1 MKNIL
6 NMENLMIF
14 LVCALGGVA
23 LYMVIT
29 NLMKIPAQKSVDI
42 MLKAAQGN
50 KKEIPFASLSK
61 KIAKYIKIDTGKKE
75 KLERALELMK
85 DPQSAEE
92 FMAQKYIMAVIIS
105 LIFSILFFVSTPL
118 GVIGILFGPIV
129 SYMQYQEVFKKL
141 KNHRAAVEREV
152 PRFTQSVYE
161 NLKVS
166 RNVLAILE
174 SYQTVAGKAFSFEL
188 QKTIADMKTS
198 NYESALMRLDRRIGS
213 QPLSEV
219 IRGLIGTLRGNDQTT
234 YFDHLAFEMKHLEE
248 NMIRKEAMKRPEQM
262 QRLSMAMLIGVF
274 LMLAAVCGTMLVESF
289 KIFDMV

>member
-1 MKNIL
+1 M
-6 NMENLMIF
+6 
-14 LVCALGGVA
+14 
-23 LYMVIT
+23 YMLIT
-29 NLMKIPAQKSVDI
+29 NLMKLPTQKSVDI

-61 KIAKYIKIDTGKKE
+61 KFAKHIKMDTSKKE
-75 KLERALELMK
+75 KLERALELMQ
-85 DPQSAEE
+85 DTQSAEE

-105 LIFSILFFVSTPL
+105 LIFSILFFVSKPL

-129 SYMQYQEVFKKL
+129 SYLQYQEVFKKL

-166 RNVLAILE
+166 RNVLAIME
-174 SYQTVAGKAFSFEL
+174 SYQTVAGTAFSFEL

-234 YFDHLAFEMKHLEE
+234 YFDHLSFEMKHLEE

>member
-1 MKNIL
+1 MENIL

-14 LVCALGGVA
+14 LICALGGVA
-23 LYMVIT
+23 LYMLIT
-29 NLMKIPAQKSVDI
+29 NLMKLPTQKSVDI

-61 KIAKYIKIDTGKKE
+61 KFAKHIKMDTSKKE
-75 KLERALELMK
+75 KLERALELMQ
-85 DPQSAEE
+85 DTQSAEE

-105 LIFSILFFVSTPL
+105 LIFSILFFVSKPL

-129 SYMQYQEVFKKL
+129 SYLQYQEVFKKL

-166 RNVLAILE
+166 RNVLAIME
-174 SYQTVAGKAFSFEL
+174 SYQTVAGTAFSFEL

-234 YFDHLAFEMKHLEE
+234 YFDHLSFEMKHLEE

>member
-61 KIAKYIKIDTGKKE
+61 KIAQYIKIDTGKKE

-105 LIFSILFFVSTPL
+105 LIFSILFFVSKPL

-129 SYMQYQEVFKKL
+129 SYLQYQEVFKKL

>member
-1 MKNIL
+1 MENIL

-14 LVCALGGVA
+14 LICALGGVA
-23 LYMVIT
+23 LYMLIT
-29 NLMKIPAQKSVDI
+29 NLMKLPTQKSVDI

-61 KIAKYIKIDTGKKE
+61 KFAKHIKMDTSKKE
-75 KLERALELMK
+75 KLERALELMQ
-85 DPQSAEE
+85 DTQSAEE

-105 LIFSILFFVSTPL
+105 LIFSILFFVSKPL

-234 YFDHLAFEMKHLEE
+234 YFDHLSFEMKHLEE

>member
-29 NLMKIPAQKSVDI
+29 NLMKLPAQKSVDI

-61 KIAKYIKIDTGKKE
+61 KIAKHIKMDTSKKE

-85 DPQSAEE
+85 DTQSAEE

-105 LIFSILFFVSTPL
+105 LIFSILFFVSKPL

-129 SYMQYQEVFKKL
+129 SYLQYQEVFKKL

-166 RNVLAILE
+166 RNVLAIME
-174 SYQTVAGKAFSFEL
+174 SYQTVAGTAFSFEL

-234 YFDHLAFEMKHLEE
+234 YFDHLSFEMKHLEE

>member
-1 MKNIL
+1 MENIL

-14 LVCALGGVA
+14 LICALGGVA

-29 NLMKIPAQKSVDI
+29 NLMKLPAQKSVDI

-61 KIAKYIKIDTGKKE
+61 KIAKHIKIDASKKE

-85 DPQSAEE
+85 DTQSAEE

-105 LIFSILFFVSTPL
+105 LIFSILFFVSKPL
-118 GVIGILFGPIV
+118 GFIGILFGPIV
-129 SYMQYQEVFKKL
+129 SYLQYQEVFKKL

-166 RNVLAILE
+166 RNVLAIME
-174 SYQTVAGKAFSFEL
+174 SYQTVAGTAFSFEL

-234 YFDHLAFEMKHLEE
+234 YFDHLSFEMKHLEE

>member
-61 KIAKYIKIDTGKKE
+61 KFAKHIKMDTSKKE
-75 KLERALELMK
+75 KLERALELMQ
-85 DPQSAEE
+85 DTQSAEE

-105 LIFSILFFVSTPL
+105 LIFSILFFVSKPL

-129 SYMQYQEVFKKL
+129 SYLQYQEVFKKL

-166 RNVLAILE
+166 RNVLAIME
-174 SYQTVAGKAFSFEL
+174 SYQTVAGTAFSFEL

-234 YFDHLAFEMKHLEE
+234 YFDHLSFEMKHLEE

>member
-61 KIAKYIKIDTGKKE
+61 KIAQYIKIDTGKKE

>member
-1 MKNIL
+1 MENIL

-14 LVCALGGVA
+14 LICALGGVA
-23 LYMVIT
+23 LYMLIT
-29 NLMKIPAQKSVDI
+29 NLMKLPAQKSVDI

-61 KIAKYIKIDTGKKE
+61 KFAKHIKMDTSKKE
-75 KLERALELMK
+75 KLERALELMQ
-85 DPQSAEE
+85 DTQSAEE

-105 LIFSILFFVSTPL
+105 LIFSILFFVSKPL

-129 SYMQYQEVFKKL
+129 SYLQYQEVFKKL

-166 RNVLAILE
+166 RNVLAIME
-174 SYQTVAGKAFSFEL
+174 SYQTVAGTAFSFEL

-234 YFDHLAFEMKHLEE
+234 YFDHLSFEMKHLEE

>member
-1 MKNIL
+1 MENIL

-14 LVCALGGVA
+14 LICALGGVA
-23 LYMVIT
+23 LYMLIT
-29 NLMKIPAQKSVDI
+29 NLMKLPAQKSVDI

-61 KIAKYIKIDTGKKE
+61 KIAKHIKMDTSKKE

-85 DPQSAEE
+85 DTQSAEE

-105 LIFSILFFVSTPL
+105 LIFSILFFVSKPL

-129 SYMQYQEVFKKL
+129 SYLQYQEVFKKL

-166 RNVLAILE
+166 RNVLAIME
-174 SYQTVAGKAFSFEL
+174 SYQTVAGTAFSFEL

-234 YFDHLAFEMKHLEE
+234 YFDHLSFEMKHLEE

>member
-1 MKNIL
+1 MENIL

-14 LVCALGGVA
+14 LICALGGVA
-23 LYMVIT
+23 LYMLIT
-29 NLMKIPAQKSVDI
+29 NLMKLPTQKSVDI

-61 KIAKYIKIDTGKKE
+61 KFAKHIKMDTSKKE
-75 KLERALELMK
+75 KLERALELMQ
-85 DPQSAEE
+85 DTQSAEE

-105 LIFSILFFVSTPL
+105 LIFSILFLVSKPL

-129 SYMQYQEVFKKL
+129 SYLQYQEVFKKL

-166 RNVLAILE
+166 RNVLAIME
-174 SYQTVAGKAFSFEL
+174 SYQTVAGTAFSFEL

-234 YFDHLAFEMKHLEE
+234 YFDHLSFEMKHLEE

>member
-1 MKNIL
+1 MENIL

-14 LVCALGGVA
+14 LICALGGVA
-23 LYMVIT
+23 LYMLIT
-29 NLMKIPAQKSVDI
+29 NLMKLPAQKSVDI

-61 KIAKYIKIDTGKKE
+61 KIAKHIKMDTSKKE

-85 DPQSAEE
+85 DTQSAEE
-92 FMAQKYIMAVIIS
+92 FMAQKYIMAVIVS
-105 LIFSILFFVSTPL
+105 LIFSILFFVSKPL

-129 SYMQYQEVFKKL
+129 SYLQYQEVFKKL

-166 RNVLAILE
+166 RNVLAIME
-174 SYQTVAGKAFSFEL
+174 SYQTVAGTAFSFEL

-234 YFDHLAFEMKHLEE
+234 YFDHLSFEMKHLEE